1 MNPIRAHFLVTM
13 LAAGLI
19 AFAGHAIAA
28 LEPAPDSDRPFTQD
42 RVIAHLN
49 QTLAWYRHARVAIR
63 ALGAVFAREDEQT
76 ALAVVRRA
84 FETAKLEAAALKVAA
99 PPTQGQPAQT
109 GPLVGKRAEV
119 NTAIQTDLQQ
129 IEQLRQRLRTSP
141 ASRRA
146 ALNDELAAARNRLEL
161 DRIRFEFLTKLE
173 ESKVASSAGT
183 ESDLVHQIQA
193 LQESVPELGSANAPA
208 TAATPS
214 APAGSTWGLVRR
226 LIEIQH

>member
-63 ALGAVFAREDEQT
+63 TLGAVFAREDQQT

-84 FETAKLEAAALKVAA
+84 FETAKLQAAALKLVGASA
-99 PPTQGQPAQT
+99 TENQPTQTA
-109 GPLVGKRAEV
+109 PLAGKRAEV
-119 NTAIQTDLQQ
+119 NAAIQADLQQ
-129 IEQLRQRLRTSP
+129 TEQLRQRLRASP

-146 ALNDELAAARNRLEL
+146 AVNDELAAARNRLDL
-161 DRIRFEFLTKLE
+161 DRIRLEFLTKLE
-173 ESKVASSAGT
+173 
-183 ESDLVHQIQA
+183 D
-193 LQESVPELGSANAPA
+193 
-208 TAATPS
+208 
-214 APAGSTWGLVRR
+214 
-226 LIEIQH
+226 